1 MNKLNI
7 LITNNLENELSSLD
21 VDIIKHISGTYSTK
35 EIVDMFRNFF
45 YNKMIIDITAID
57 GNNDIRNFQTLVDG
71 LEADKLILFLP
82 EGSEYCKANF
92 LSNLIST
99 GIYNFTTNLEGVKYL
114 LKKSNT
120 YSDVSHIQKLGGTNA
135 ESTNEAV
142 TVSAATQTMEETIQD
157 TTIVYGIRNATDHA
171 GATTLTYMLVKELS
185 KIYGAEKVL
194 GLEIDKSDF
203 KYFKQKNLFSTT
215 ANNARQAISQ
225 SNAKY
230 IIIDLN
236 KSTDSSMCNAVLYLV
251 EPSIVRLNKM
261 IDRNKLVLEKLKN
274 KMVILNKSLL
284 SNKDVNDL
292 EYESG
297 LKIFYNIPPLN
308 DRKNNEI
315 IVDFLGRINLIQK
328 PNDGDKKIFGLFRR

>member
-1 MNKLNI
+1 MNI
-7 LITNNLENELSSLD
+7 LITNTLDKELSSLD
-21 VDIIKHISGTYSTK
+21 IDIIKHISGTYSTK

-57 GNNDIRNFQTLVDG
+57 GNNDIRNFQALADG
-71 LEADKLILFLP
+71 LETDKIILFLP
-82 EGSEYCKANF
+82 EGSDFCKANF
-92 LSNLIST
+92 LSNLISI
-99 GIYNFTTNLEGVKYL
+99 GIYNFTTNLEGIKYL

-120 YSDVSHIQKLGGTNA
+120 YNDVSHIQKMGGTGA

-142 TVSAATQTMEETIQD
+142 TVSAAVQPVTTEAQTISS
-157 TTIVYGIRNATDHA
+157 TTVVFGIRNATDHA
-171 GATTLTYMLVKELS
+171 GATTLTYMMVKELS
-185 KIYGAEKVL
+185 RIFGSDKVL
-194 GLEIDKSDF
+194 GLELDKSDF
-203 KYFKQKNLFSTT
+203 KYFKQRNLLSTS
-215 ANNARQAISQ
+215 ASNARQVIGQ
-225 SNAKY
+225 TNAKY

-236 KSTDSSMCNAVLYLV
+236 KSTDTSMCNSIIYLV

-261 IDRNKLVLEKLKN
+261 IDKNRLVLEKLKN

>member
-1 MNKLNI
+1 MNI
-7 LITNNLENELSSLD
+7 LITNNLEKELSSLD

-45 YNKMIIDITAID
+45 YNKMIIDVTAID
-57 GNNDIRNFQTLVDG
+57 GNNDIRNYQSLVEG
-71 LEADKLILFLP
+71 LDADKLILFLP
-82 EGSEYCKANF
+82 EGSDYCKANF
-92 LSNLIST
+92 LSNLISI
-99 GIYNFTTNLEGVKYL
+99 GIYNFTTNLEGIKYL
-114 LKKSNT
+114 LKKSNS

-142 TVSAATQTMEETIQD
+142 TVSQSTTMEQVVQD

-171 GATTLTYMLVKELS
+171 GATTLTYMMVKELS
-185 KIYGAEKVL
+185 KIYGTDKVL

-203 KYFKQKNLFSTT
+203 KYFKQKNLLSTT
-215 ANNARQAISQ
+215 ANNARQAIGQ
-225 SNAKY
+225 SGAKY
-230 IIIDLN
+230 VIIDLN
-236 KSTDSSMCNAVLYLV
+236 KSTDSSMCNVIIYLI

>member
-1 MNKLNI
+1 VNI
-7 LITNNLENELSSLD
+7 LITNNLEKELSSLD
-21 VDIIKHISGTYSTK
+21 IDIIKHISGTYSTK

-57 GNNDIRNFQTLVDG
+57 GNNDIRNFQALVEG
-71 LEADKLILFLP
+71 LDTDKLILYLP
-82 EGSEYCKANF
+82 EGSEYCKVNF
-92 LSNLIST
+92 LSNLISI

-114 LKKSNT
+114 LNKSNT
-120 YSDVSHIQKLGGTNA
+120 FSDVSHIQKLGGTNA

-142 TVSAATQTMEETIQD
+142 SVSQAPTTMEQTIEN
-157 TTIVYGIRNATDHA
+157 TTVVYGIRNATDHA
-171 GATTLTYMLVKELS
+171 GATTLTYMMVKELS
-185 KIYGAEKVL
+185 KIFGTDKVI
-194 GLEIDKSDF
+194 GIEVDKSDF
-203 KYFKQKNLFSTT
+203 KYFRQKNLLSTT
-215 ANNARQAISQ
+215 ASNVRQIIGQ

-230 IIIDLN
+230 VIIDLN
-236 KSTDSSMCNAVLYLV
+236 KSTDSSMCNAIIYLV

-261 IDRNKLVLEKLKN
+261 IDRNRLVLDKLRS